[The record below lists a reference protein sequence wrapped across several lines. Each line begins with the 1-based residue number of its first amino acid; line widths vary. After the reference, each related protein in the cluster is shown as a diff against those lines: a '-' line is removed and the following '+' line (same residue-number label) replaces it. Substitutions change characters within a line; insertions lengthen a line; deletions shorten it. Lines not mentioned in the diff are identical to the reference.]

1 MISAAVGAVGG
12 TLADQWTDYF
22 VAPTFDEQT
31 IVAPGIFQESNQ
43 GRGSNRSSSANV
55 ITDGSRVVVPENT
68 AVIITDGGE
77 IASFSTEPGYFV
89 FRNDGQPSI
98 FDGRGMRESLIR
110 QSWERFKF
118 GGQPS
123 QQQLIYYVNLREI
136 RNLRFGTPGS
146 VPYKDFSLVPEGS
159 GQAPVLRL
167 RARGLYS
174 VRVVDPLRF
183 FRNFLPANA
192 QYYSV
197 ADEASSSQL
206 RQEFLTAFQAALQSL
221 SRTTDIASLA
231 SHGPELA
238 AAMTNEG
245 GPEGSWLERFG
256 LEVVSAAISTVDYDD
271 ASRELMDKYNKG
283 LMLGGGIGNAYTQTT
298 IADSAVAMAES
309 GEGGT
314 GMMGLAMG
322 LGAIGGTVSGLTQ
335 PTVPDAPA
343 AAAADPVAVL
353 GQLKAMLDQGL
364 ITPEQ
369 YAAKQQE
376 VLGRM

>member
-1 MISAAVGAVGG
+1 MGLVGAAVGAAGG
-12 TLADQWTDYF
+12 TLADQWRDFF

-31 IVAPGIFQESNQ
+31 IVAPGIFQESNR
-43 GRGSNRSSSANV
+43 GRGSNRSASAHV
-55 ITDGSRVVVPENT
+55 ISDGSRVVVPENT
-68 AVIITDGGE
+68 AVIITDGGR
-77 IASFSTEPGYFV
+77 IVSMSIEPGYFV

-98 FDGRGMRESLIR
+98 FSGFGVYQALVRE
-110 QSWERFKF
+110 SWERFRF

-123 QQQLIYYVNLREI
+123 QQQLIYFVNLREI
-136 RNLRFGTPGS
+136 RNLRFGTPGLL
-146 VPYKDFSLVPEGS
+146 PYKDFSLVPEGS

-167 RARGLYS
+167 RARGQYS
-174 VRVVDPLRF
+174 VRVADPLRF
-183 FRNFLPANA
+183 FCNFLPANT
-192 QYYSV
+192 QFYSLS
-197 ADEASSSQL
+197 DEAASGQL

-221 SRTTDIASLA
+221 SRTVDIASLA

-238 AAMTNEG
+238 AALTNEG
-245 GPEGSWLERFG
+245 GPGGSWLKRFG
-256 LEVVSAAISTVDYDD
+256 LEVVAAAISTVEYDE
-271 ASRELMDKYNKG
+271 ASRDLMDKYNKG

-298 IADSAVAMAES
+298 IADSAMAMAES

-322 LGAIGGTVSGLTQ
+322 LGAVGGTVSGLNQ
-335 PTVPDAPA
+335 PTTRTAPA
-343 AAAADPVAVL
+343 ESDPVAVL

-369 YAAKQQE
+369 YAVKQQE